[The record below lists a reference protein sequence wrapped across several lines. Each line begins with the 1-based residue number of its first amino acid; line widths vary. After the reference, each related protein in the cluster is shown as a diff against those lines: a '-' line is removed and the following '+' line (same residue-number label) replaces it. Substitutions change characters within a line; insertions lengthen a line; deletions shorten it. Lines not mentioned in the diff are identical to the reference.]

1 MIESLKNTL
10 QIAGKDLLDF
20 ARNRMELIA
29 FIIMPIFMM
38 IMTGYIFPSEQSLKN
53 ISLGIVKN
61 DTGKLSQDI
70 IAVLEEMKIGEKNDK
85 VFILQSMANLD
96 EARKELKKGD
106 LNAILAVPGDFSSS
120 IEKGEQGVL
129 TLITDQSNP
138 QISSLLTGI
147 IEKIIDGLASKV
159 AIEKLVDMMSAFS
172 ILPKDKSMPP
182 GSQTK
187 PSDSP
192 SKPVGN
198 KLVPFDS
205 PPFLSPVSSGFNP
218 QVLVKPFV
226 IKTEGLVPGKQNYF
240 QFVAPGIIIMVV
252 VMAVM
257 IGLAASISREKELG
271 TLDGILVA
279 PIPRICIILGKALSQ
294 TTRGLLQGS
303 IVLLLSIFLFGVRI
317 YGSISLVVLLLFL
330 GVFSFIGLGILISAL
345 AAEQE
350 TAMTIMMTLTFPMI
364 FLSGVFFPIEQMPG
378 FMQIISK
385 ILPLTYAIEALRKVI
400 ILGAGISSLGKELT
414 VLIAFGTATLAISVP
429 LFNRIITR

>member
-53 ISLGIVKN
+53 ISLGIVQN
-61 DTGKLSQDI
+61 DTGKLSEGI
-70 IAVLEEMKIGEKNDK
+70 TRVLEEMKIGEKDDK
-85 VFILQSMANLD
+85 VFILQSVANLD
-96 EARKELKKGD
+96 EAKKKLKKGD

-159 AIEKLVDMMSAFS
+159 AIEKLIGMMGTFS

-198 KLVPFDS
+198 ELAPFDS
-205 PPFLSPVSSGFNP
+205 TPLSPASSGFNP

-400 ILGAGISSLGKELT
+400 ILGAEISSLGKELT

>member
-53 ISLGIVKN
+53 ISLGIVQN

-70 IAVLEEMKIGEKNDK
+70 IAVLEKMKIGEKNDK

-96 EARKELKKGD
+96 EAKKELKKGD

-172 ILPKDKSMPP
+172 ILPKDKSMP
-182 GSQTK
+182 
-187 PSDSP
+187 SDSP

-198 KLVPFDS
+198 KLAPFGS
-205 PPFLSPVSSGFNP
+205 TELSPASSGFNP

-414 VLIAFGTATLAISVP
+414 ILIAFGTATLAISVP

>member
-53 ISLGIVKN
+53 ISLGVVQN

-70 IAVLEEMKIGEKNDK
+70 IRVLKEIKMGEEDEK
-85 VFILQSMANLD
+85 VFVLQSMANLPKAK
-96 EARKELKKGD
+96 EELKKGD
-106 LNAILAVPGDFSSS
+106 LNAILTIPGDFSSS

-159 AIEKLVDMMSAFS
+159 AIEKLIGMMGTFS

-198 KLVPFDS
+198 ELAPFDS
-205 PPFLSPVSSGFNP
+205 TPLSPASSGFNP

-385 ILPLTYAIEALRKVI
+385 ILPLTYAIGALRKVI

>member
-53 ISLGIVKN
+53 ISLGIVQN

-70 IAVLEEMKIGEKNDK
+70 IAVLEEMKIGEKDDK
-85 VFILQSMANLD
+85 VFILQSVANLD
-96 EARKELKKGD
+96 EAKKKLKKGD
-106 LNAILAVPGDFSSS
+106 LNAILAIPGDFSSS

-159 AIEKLVDMMSAFS
+159 AIEKLIGMMGTFS

-198 KLVPFDS
+198 ELAPFDS
-205 PPFLSPVSSGFNP
+205 TPLSPASSGFNP

-400 ILGAGISSLGKELT
+400 ILGAEISSLGKELT

>member
-53 ISLGIVKN
+53 ISLGVVQN

-70 IAVLEEMKIGEKNDK
+70 IRVLKEIKMGEEDEK
-85 VFILQSMANLD
+85 VFVLQSMANLPKAK
-96 EARKELKKGD
+96 EELKKGD
-106 LNAILAVPGDFSSS
+106 LNAILTIPGDFSSS

-147 IEKIIDGLASKV
+147 IEKIIDGLANKV
-159 AIEKLVDMMSAFS
+159 AIEKLVDMMGAFS
-172 ILPKDKSMPP
+172 IAP
-182 GSQTK
+182 GSKSIPFDFETK
-187 PSDSP
+187 PS
-192 SKPVGN
+192 GE
-198 KLVPFDS
+198 KLLPFS
-205 PPFLSPVSSGFNP
+205 STELPPASSEFNP

-385 ILPLTYAIEALRKVI
+385 ILPLTYAIGALRKVI

>member
-38 IMTGYIFPSEQSLKN
+38 IMTGYIFPSEQFLKN
-53 ISLGIVKN
+53 ISLGIVQN

-96 EARKELKKGD
+96 EAKKELKKGD

-159 AIEKLVDMMSAFS
+159 AIEKLVDMMGAFS
-172 ILPKDKSMPP
+172 ISPAGKSMPP

-198 KLVPFDS
+198 KLAPFGS
-205 PPFLSPVSSGFNP
+205 TELSPASSGFNP